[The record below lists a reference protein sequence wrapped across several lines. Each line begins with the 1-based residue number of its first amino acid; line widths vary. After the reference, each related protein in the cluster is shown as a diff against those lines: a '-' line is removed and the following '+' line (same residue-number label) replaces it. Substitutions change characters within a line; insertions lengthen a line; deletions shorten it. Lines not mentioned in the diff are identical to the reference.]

1 MPGLGGEVSE
11 QGRPPRAE
19 ELQLNSRDNEEAV
32 AVFNWGI
39 TCSDLSA
46 AKVSLAAVWKLV
58 RGRRALAA
66 ER

>member
-1 MPGLGGEVSE
+1 MSRA
-11 QGRPPRAE
+11 RPPRAE

-46 AKVSLAAVWKLV
+46 EKVSLAAVWRLV